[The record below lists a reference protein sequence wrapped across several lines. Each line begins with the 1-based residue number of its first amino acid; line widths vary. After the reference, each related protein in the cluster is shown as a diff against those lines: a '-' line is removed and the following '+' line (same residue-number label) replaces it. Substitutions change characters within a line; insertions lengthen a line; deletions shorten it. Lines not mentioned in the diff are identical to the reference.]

1 MMTKQSVIFNCA
13 PAQENSMAAPTSPAA
28 PNLNPLQNPALLANP
43 YSFYAMLRATNPVF
57 RLPVPVETGAGI
69 WLLTRHAEVDLAIRD
84 KRFSVERQRADVVK
98 LNPDSVPTA
107 LFSDS
112 PGGLRTMLA
121 LDPPDHTRLRGL
133 VSKAFTPRRI
143 AALEPRI
150 EGLVTELLDA
160 ALAAGGAFDLIRTL
174 AEPLPAVVIA
184 ELLGV
189 PAADHRQFKQWS
201 SALIETLPQVP
212 FGGAKLLDACVAPL
226 VAYLAD
232 VITARRKDPQDDLIS
247 GMIEAQE
254 ERDALTDQELL
265 STCFLLLLAGHETTT
280 NLIGNGTLALLR
292 SPDQWARLLSE
303 PALLPNA
310 IEELL
315 RYDSPVQGTVRVTL
329 EPVKLGEHEVGA
341 GALVICGIG
350 AANRDPAVH
359 PDPDRVDL
367 GREDIRHLS
376 FGIGAHF
383 CLGAALAR
391 LEGRAVF
398 AALAARCPELR
409 LADPAAE
416 PEHRPNFILRGLKA
430 LPVVA

>member
-13 PAQENSMAAPTSPAA
+13 PAQEKAMTAPAA
-28 PNLNPLQNPALLANP
+28 PNLNPLQNPALLADP
-43 YSFYAMLRATNPVF
+43 YPFYAMLRGTNPVF
-57 RLPVPVETGAGI
+57 RLPVPIETGAGI
-69 WLLTRHAEVDLAIRD
+69 WLLTRHAEVEQAIRD

-98 LNPDSVPTA
+98 LNPEGVPTA

-143 AALEPRI
+143 GALEPRI
-150 EGLVTELLDA
+150 DALVGELLDA
-160 ALAAGGAFDLIRTL
+160 ALAKPGGFDLIRDL

-189 PAADHRQFKQWS
+189 PAADHRKFKQWS
-201 SALIETLPQVP
+201 TALIEALPQVP
-212 FGGAKLLDACVAPL
+212 FGGAHLLDAAVKPL
-226 VAYLAD
+226 VEYLAE
-232 VITARRKDPQDDLIS
+232 VITARRNEPADDLIS

-254 ERDALTDQELL
+254 ERDALTDQELI

-280 NLIGNGTLALLR
+280 NLIGNGTLALMRHPEEWRRLR
-292 SPDQWARLLSE
+292 TE
-303 PALLPNA
+303 PAILPNA
-310 IEELL
+310 IEEML

-329 EPVKLGEHEVGA
+329 DAVKLGEHEIGA

-359 PDPDRVDL
+359 PDPDRLDL
-367 GREDIRHLS
+367 RREGIRHLS

-398 AALAARCPELR
+398 EALVARCPELR
-409 LADPAAE
+409 LADPAAT
-416 PEHRPNFILRGLKA
+416 PELRPNFILRGLKA
-430 LPVVA
+430 LAVAA

>member
-1 MMTKQSVIFNCA
+1 
-13 PAQENSMAAPTSPAA
+13 MAASASSPAT
-28 PNLNPLQNPALLANP
+28 PNLNPLQNPAMLANP
-43 YSFYAMLRATNPVF
+43 YAFYALMRGANPVF
-57 RLPVPVETGAGI
+57 RLPIPVETGAGV
-69 WLLTRHAEVDLAIRD
+69 WLLTRHAEVEQAIRD

-98 LNPDSVPTA
+98 LNPGSVPTA
-107 LFSDS
+107 LFSDQ

-143 AALEPRI
+143 SALEPRI
-150 EGLVTELLDA
+150 ESLVGELLDA
-160 ALAAGGAFDLIRTL
+160 ALAGGGAFDLIGAL

-189 PAADHRQFKQWS
+189 PSADHRQFKQWS

-212 FGGAKLLDACVAPL
+212 FGGGARLEECIQPL

-232 VITARRKDPQDDLIS
+232 VIAARRKDPQDDLIS

-292 SPDQWARLLSE
+292 NRTEWERLRAE
-303 PALLPNA
+303 PPLLPNA

-329 EPVKLGEHEVGA
+329 EKVELGGHAIEP

-359 PDPDRVDL
+359 ADPDRLDV

-376 FGIGAHF
+376 LGLGAHF
-383 CLGAALAR
+383 CLGASLAR
-391 LEGRAVF
+391 LEGRVVF
-398 AALAARCPELR
+398 GALLERCPGLR
-409 LADPAAE
+409 LADPSAE
-416 PEHRPNFILRGLKA
+416 PEHRANFILRGLRS
-430 LPVVA
+430 LPVAA